1 MALAA
6 FREPYARA
14 RRLCKNEAPDTTQA
28 GSPTRTCARC
38 WPDLGYNQKMT
49 FEEFVL
55 RVDALVVEAQPG
67 LEYALQA
74 KEASA
79 GGPVI
84 SEDI

>member
-1 MALAA
+1 
-6 FREPYARA
+6 
-14 RRLCKNEAPDTTQA
+14 
-28 GSPTRTCARC
+28 
-38 WPDLGYNQKMT
+38 MT